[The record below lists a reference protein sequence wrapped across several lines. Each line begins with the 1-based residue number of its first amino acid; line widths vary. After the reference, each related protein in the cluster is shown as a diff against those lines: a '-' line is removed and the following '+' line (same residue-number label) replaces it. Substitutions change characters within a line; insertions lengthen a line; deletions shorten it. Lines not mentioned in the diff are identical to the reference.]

1 MMRRFV
7 NLVVDTAG
15 GGGDATACKLYRV
28 AAPAL
33 FSSPARRQAA
43 KVLDPDDVE
52 DAGGLPPPA
61 ITFHPSSLSGP
72 GNVDFLHLS
81 GDDSLLA
88 LDVDGRGLLY
98 SADSAAVRYMPDPCK
113 PKIEP
118 ISFTAGDSRLYVIE
132 RVPFSGNPGCFE
144 ALTYGLLPDD
154 QRSLSFSRSRMGW
167 YWRSLPPPPF
177 AKVGYDGDLRRH
189 RQRREYNITAS
200 AVVQLDETELWVT
213 AHGAGTFSFDTQVG
227 EWRRRGEWRMP
238 FKGRGE
244 YVEEHGEWFGLSS
257 RSGATPGLGL
267 YLCSCDLSHLCCS
280 YDVPVVRCWLDGL
293 DRLPAAAP
301 PKQSFLMEAY
311 AVHLGSGRF
320 CIARFMEEEE
330 DISVHPFFRVAGVK
344 NKNDRF
350 LLLTGVDVVGSDG
363 AAVVHKSIRYT
374 FQNGDFVRGYSRVF

>member
-15 GGGDATACKLYRV
+15 GGGDATAYKLYRV
-28 AAPAL
+28 AASAL
-33 FSSPARRQAA
+33 FSCPARRQAA

-52 DAGGLPPPA
+52 DAAGGLPPPA

-72 GNVDFLHLS
+72 GNVDFLYLYGS
-81 GDDSLLA
+81 GGGSDGDDSLLA

-98 SADSAAVRYMPDPCK
+98 SAASAAVRYMPDPCK

-118 ISFTAGDSRLYVIE
+118 ISFTADDGRLYVIE
-132 RVPFSGNPGCFE
+132 RVPLSGNPGCFE

-154 QRSLSFSRSRMGW
+154 DDSLSSRMGW

-177 AKVGYDGDLRRH
+177 AKAGYD
-189 RQRREYNITAS
+189 ITAS
-200 AVVQLDETELWVT
+200 AVVQLNESKELWVT
-213 AHGAGTFSFDTQVG
+213 AAHGAGTFSFDTNSKVG
-227 EWRRRGEWRMP
+227 EWRELGEKGMP
-238 FKGRGE
+238 FMGRGE
-244 YVEEHGEWFGLSS
+244 YVEEHGQWFGLSS
-257 RSGATPGLGL
+257 TPRLGL
-267 YLCSCDLSHLCCS
+267 YLCSCDLSYLCCS
-280 YDVPVVRCWLDGL
+280 YDAQVMVRCWLDGL

-301 PKQSFLMEAY
+301 PKRSLLMETY

-330 DISVHPFFRVAGVK
+330 QHNISLHPFFRVAGEK
-344 NKNDRF
+344 SKNDRF
-350 LLLTGVDVVGSDG
+350 LLLTGVDVVGSDD
-363 AAVVHKSIRYT
+363 AVVVHKSIRYA